1 LALVYYIYYSHQK
14 VVQLYKQL
22 AESRIVGQKSSENRS
37 SHIHIDVHPQQQ
49 QHHHDEHHQ
58 GRRRHH
64 SHHLSRIDN
73 SNSESCHRE
82 SHFDKNEMYQLERV
96 LQTLR
101 KCGQL
106 KKARP
111 GMKFCPGRYYEVE
124 GCFKRENTEA
134 PEGYLWLHAKRP
146 EIRLLCHK
154 MAFTAEHEHTAFEE
168 VWACGEALPLRGIV
182 LGLGCGESLC
192 GLPLVLWLK

>member
-1 LALVYYIYYSHQK
+1 MALVYYIYYSQQK
-14 VVQLYKQL
+14 IVQLYKQL
-22 AESRIVGQKSSENRS
+22 AESRVVGQKSSESRNC
-37 SHIHIDVHPQQQ
+37 HVHMDVHPQQHEKQ
-49 QHHHDEHHQ
+49 QRKLQ
-58 GRRRHH
+58 
-64 SHHLSRIDN
+64 LSRIDN

-124 GCFKRENTEA
+124 GCFAPEEAEA
-134 PEGYLWLHAKRP
+134 PEGYLWLRAKGP

-154 MAFTAEHEHTAFEE
+154 MAFTAEHEHAAFEE
-168 VWACGEALPLRGIV
+168 IWACGKPLPLRGIV
-182 LGLGCGESLC
+182 LGLGCGEGLC
-192 GLPLVLWLK
+192 GVPLVLWLR